1 MRPPNAHLIGIL
13 SALLV
18 LLCLSGS
25 AAQPGGRQDQAGLK
39 IVRKDDSI
47 NSQGGSE
54 PTDYGYGPPPPY
66 YSEEPTIAISTDSPY
81 LPPGMPTSQTRTSMT
96 GAGISSEIDGTS
108 MMNVSVSSGDGTV
121 SSGHS
126 STFVSTAMMTTD
138 TSTVLAG
145 SSAKASS
152 ATDSQTAS
160 TVHSTGS
167 VASLI
172 SEATNGAIPST
183 TEGGSFDST
192 SDDGYSFSS
201 TVSSF
206 SGTEPTSDFTSP
218 SDTTGLL
225 TSASLISSSIT
236 PPRIL
241 TGSETFGEE
250 TSAPASSATSESASE
265 ATARWNGTSHMSDSS
280 KSLSTDYPAPGQST
294 LGSSIAA
301 RSTTTTTWMTEA
313 TQSSDF
319 SGTPSSSEVGTGS
332 LSGLVS
338 STSLVE
344 STTSMRPITTTTARF
359 NITVTVSRSTSTEP
373 ATTLDESEPWPTS
386 TLVTSVPV
394 PVPSQTWSAIT
405 SMIIVSS
412 FGDSS
417 GTASAPASTPFI
429 TDTSA
434 ISLTPSSSSGSF
446 DESGPVVSASLTQ
459 TSSSPLF
466 DSSTLPVNTSTQ
478 ASSMSATMITVTE
491 NSVITV
497 FPGEVPPTGTATD
510 VTNSS
515 ISTTYETVTSSQ
527 HNVSSVAR
535 GLSSS
540 LSRTTLSLDWPTTTL
555 GEPQTS
561 GPSVRS
567 TASVLSPSLS
577 TSPFSRTSSP
587 LFPPTWASTITT
599 RITPTSFALSQTGV
613 VTRTTDGYSSS
624 GTAGSSLGTSGPL
637 STSIAGPSGFNLST
651 MSRGST
657 ILPSPSLS
665 NTTMDWQPTTSFWSS
680 PQTSRIVTSERSDTT
695 WSAISSG
702 FNSSLPSGESSAVPW
717 ANTTRS
723 ERTSFPSSSPFS
735 RVSDGSV
742 ATSHTLSATST
753 PYWPMNPTTTTRTS
767 QMTVTSTLSQGPG
780 WNFTQTRTWS
790 GLSTGIAS
798 SGIAST
804 VTPPYPIS
812 QNGTSSSTL
821 GGSGIET
828 PTGGPSATA
837 TPPFPLPWNSTIV
850 PPPGSAPTSTFSIQT
865 SLPPFPRPSNSTA
878 GWTMTGTGISVPP
891 TGTGPYPTASR
902 TTARNSTTIPA
913 STPGTSTPYHPP
925 NTTISE
931 LSTWFS
937 TPVPRTTTPL
947 FPISNSTTITP
958 LFPIPNSTTITPIIG
973 TGISSSIS
981 LITPG
986 PAPWTTWSTLSLTAR
1001 PGSSTPIGVPPFPTA
1016 NSTVTPPTPTFVTRT
1031 TTPLITSVPT
1041 GTATSRVSGGAIS
1054 RTAWASSGIWSN
1066 TTIGTSGSSELSGP
1080 SGTARSS
1087 GPVTVPFSSRPAGT
1101 LTITIGDSTSSH
1113 ETGDESPTDL
1123 TWGPSTTVTSSSW
1136 VPFPA
1141 ENSTV
1146 SQASGRSTP
1155 VISSR
1160 SASWNTTSS
1169 CSTTTP
1175 ASTTGSCESTSTA
1188 SSTCTDSPYYPP
1200 YHPPPSTFPTT
1211 TNCSTASSRTAPVW
1225 PYPPPVPTGPGESSS
1240 ACATAGSA
1248 MSATSCSTMRWMNAT
1263 RTFAAKDPATY
1274 PPPTTLKTVTL
1285 PSFVESWSGSVAYP
1299 TPTGTKAPENEFPD
1313 NPNFPWGGDSPVHRH
1328 RNVSDLGIGTG
1339 DGGLGPRAEW
1349 RLRWENAVD
1358 GLKSLWHRHRDDP
1371 DSEE

>member
-527 HNVSSVAR
+527 HNVSNLGTICPLDCICSVTIPVNFTVFEDFFA
-535 GLSSS
+535 LVSSHLGFHHHNS
-540 LSRTTLSLDWPTTTL
+540 HHADQLRTLTNWCSHANHRWLQLKRHGWIQPRHIWSALHVHCWTFRLQPLDD
-555 GEPQTS
+555 EPRLHHFTI
-561 GPSVRS
+561 
-567 TASVLSPSLS
+567 
-577 TSPFSRTSSP
+577 PFSEQHDYGLATHYKLLVIATNVTNRHLRTVGYYVNVVSVE
-587 LFPPTWASTITT
+587 LTIQPGF
-599 RITPTSFALSQTGV
+599 RWQCRHLSHLERDEHPVLADEPHHYHQNISD
-613 VTRTTDGYSSS
+613 DGHIY
-624 GTAGSSLGTSGPL
+624 LV
-637 STSIAGPSGFNLST
+637 
-651 MSRGST
+651 SR
-657 ILPSPSLS
+657 
-665 NTTMDWQPTTSFWSS
+665 
-680 PQTSRIVTSERSDTT
+680 
-695 WSAISSG
+695 
-702 FNSSLPSGESSAVPW
+702 
-717 ANTTRS
+717 
-723 ERTSFPSSSPFS
+723 S
-735 RVSDGSV
+735 RVELYSDENLV
-742 ATSHTLSATST
+742 RFEH
-753 PYWPMNPTTTTRTS
+753 
-767 QMTVTSTLSQGPG
+767 
-780 WNFTQTRTWS
+780 WNC
-790 GLSTGIAS
+790 
-798 SGIAST
+798 
-804 VTPPYPIS
+804 V
-812 QNGTSSSTL
+812 L
-821 GGSGIET
+821 GHSFNCY
-828 PTGGPSATA
+828 A
-837 TPPFPLPWNSTIV
+837 
-850 PPPGSAPTSTFSIQT
+850 
-865 SLPPFPRPSNSTA
+865 
-878 GWTMTGTGISVPP
+878 
-891 TGTGPYPTASR
+891 
-902 TTARNSTTIPA
+902 TIPDLTERHIQQHA
-913 STPGTSTPYHPP
+913 WRLRNRDAH
-925 NTTISE
+925 
-931 LSTWFS
+931 
-937 TPVPRTTTPL
+937 RR
-947 FPISNSTTITP
+947 PISNSHAP
-958 LFPIPNSTTITPIIG
+958 LPSAVEQYYCT
-973 TGISSSIS
+973 
-981 LITPG
+981 
-986 PAPWTTWSTLSLTAR
+986 
-1001 PGSSTPIGVPPFPTA
+1001 
-1016 NSTVTPPTPTFVTRT
+1016 
-1031 TTPLITSVPT
+1031 
-1041 GTATSRVSGGAIS
+1041 
-1054 RTAWASSGIWSN
+1054 TAWICPNQHIQHPNQSATFPKAIKLNGRLDHDRYWN
-1066 TTIGTSGSSELSGP
+1066 LC
-1080 SGTARSS
+1080 
-1087 GPVTVPFSSRPAGT
+1087 
-1101 LTITIGDSTSSH
+1101 
-1113 ETGDESPTDL
+1113 PTD
-1123 TWGPSTTVTSSSW
+1123 
-1136 VPFPA
+1136 
-1141 ENSTV
+1141 
-1146 SQASGRSTP
+1146 
-1155 VISSR
+1155 
-1160 SASWNTTSS
+1160 
-1169 CSTTTP
+1169 
-1175 ASTTGSCESTSTA
+1175 
-1188 SSTCTDSPYYPP
+1188 
-1200 YHPPPSTFPTT
+1200 
-1211 TNCSTASSRTAPVW
+1211 
-1225 PYPPPVPTGPGESSS
+1225 
-1240 ACATAGSA
+1240 
-1248 MSATSCSTMRWMNAT
+1248 
-1263 RTFAAKDPATY
+1263 
-1274 PPPTTLKTVTL
+1274 
-1285 PSFVESWSGSVAYP
+1285 
-1299 TPTGTKAPENEFPD
+1299 
-1313 NPNFPWGGDSPVHRH
+1313 
-1328 RNVSDLGIGTG
+1328 
-1339 DGGLGPRAEW
+1339 
-1349 RLRWENAVD
+1349 
-1358 GLKSLWHRHRDDP
+1358 WHRPLSYRFQDHG
-1371 DSEE
+1371 